1 MQSSNLCRASSSLRV
16 APRPATRY
24 APAAALTLA
33 APCPSP
39 FAARAFQ
46 KDLLASGPVTAQELL
61 DADDMLIAT
70 RADPSPSVVGAFNA
84 RVAGPW
90 LRSAGFATPGD
101 LAVDAATGY
110 VWPDFV
116 AGAARPARSL
126 RDAAAA
132 TTSSFSLACDA
143 EAGEFKA
150 EMFRQKRVSL
160 TCMLCLLACLLG
172 LLVCARACLTGG
184 RLHGG
189 PACLVKRMHAAS

>member
-24 APAAALTLA
+24 APTAALTLA
-33 APCPSP
+33 APRPSP

-90 LRSAGFATPGD
+90 LRGAGYAAPGD

-110 VWPDFV
+110 IWPDF
-116 AGAARPARSL
+116 AGGAARPAWAAH
-126 RDAAAA
+126 AAAA
-132 TTSSFSLACDA
+132 SSFNLACDA

-150 EMFRQKRVSL
+150 KVFRQKRVSVY
-160 TCMLCLLACLLG
+160 LLRG
-172 LLVCARACLTGG
+172 LLVCAC
-184 RLHGG
+184 
-189 PACLVKRMHAAS
+189 V